1 MILLLLPPRNHSA
14 ARASPPPEPQTS
26 LPPHCS
32 VPRASPRTL
41 RPLTAVCHAWASPPP
56 EPHTP
61 LPPHCS
67 VPRASP
73 LSDHSRWVELTGH
86 ADLLLFR
93 GAVQLRWPSDEAS
106 RPSLPPHTHSL
117 QGLSSIDV
125 HVHTSG
131 PVVADRQSIMP
142 LDTPPHTHTL
152 QLPDQA
158 HCWGEG
164 GGEGG
169 WTALNMHGSNG
180 QLPIDVN
187 WLRDQP
193 AQCSRVLQHMVGPA
207 HRGQLLLLSELSF
220 NVQALI
226 QAGW

>member
-164 GGEGG
+164 GGREVGLPSICTG
-169 WTALNMHGSNG
+169 AMGSCRLTLIGSGTSLPSAVEFFSIWSALPTADNYF
-180 QLPIDVN
+180 
-187 WLRDQP
+187 
-193 AQCSRVLQHMVGPA
+193 C
-207 HRGQLLLLSELSF
+207 
-220 NVQALI
+220 
-226 QAGW
+226 